1 MGYVLLTIKSTNQ
14 SSVDSAWILIVI
26 LVIGILF
33 NYSYRLGNIDQYIK
47 TIIEKLSSL
56 ESYIEDIK
64 KKEVEDKEKKVD
76 PIIIKKELIA
86 PTYLNKENTIPDK
99 VIEKPKISKMMDP
112 REQIKLKEE
121 KNNSD
126 TK

>member
-14 SSVDSAWILIVI
+14 SSADSVWILILI

-47 TIIEKLSSL
+47 TIIEKLSNL
-56 ESYIEDIK
+56 ESNIEDIK

-99 VIEKPKISKMMDP
+99 VIEKPKISKIMDP

>member
-1 MGYVLLTIKSTNQ
+1 LGYVLLTIKSTNQ
-14 SSVDSAWILIVI
+14 SSADSVWILILI

-47 TIIEKLSSL
+47 TIIEKLSNL
-56 ESYIEDIK
+56 ESNIENIK

>member
-14 SSVDSAWILIVI
+14 SSADSVWILILI

-47 TIIEKLSSL
+47 SINEKLSSL
-56 ESYIEDIK
+56 ESNIEDIR

>member
-14 SSVDSAWILIVI
+14 SSADSVWILILI

-56 ESYIEDIK
+56 ESNIEDIK
-64 KKEVEDKEKKVD
+64 KKEVDDKEKKVD

>member
-1 MGYVLLTIKSTNQ
+1 LDYVLLTIKSTNQ
-14 SSVDSAWILIVI
+14 SVDSVWILILI

-47 TIIEKLSSL
+47 TIIEKLSNL
-56 ESYIEDIK
+56 ESNIENIK

>member
-1 MGYVLLTIKSTNQ
+1 MGYVLLTMKSTNQ
-14 SSVDSAWILIVI
+14 NTDSVWILILI
-26 LVIGILF
+26 LVIAILF

-47 TIIEKLSSL
+47 TIIEKLSNL
-56 ESYIEDIK
+56 ESSIENIK

>member
-1 MGYVLLTIKSTNQ
+1 MGYVLLTMKSTNQ
-14 SSVDSAWILIVI
+14 NADSVWILILI

-47 TIIEKLSSL
+47 TIIEKLSNL
-56 ESYIEDIK
+56 ESNIENIK

>member
-1 MGYVLLTIKSTNQ
+1 LGYVLLTIKSTNQ
-14 SSVDSAWILIVI
+14 SSVDSVWILILI

-47 TIIEKLSSL
+47 TIIEKLSNL
-56 ESYIEDIK
+56 ESNIENIK

>member
-14 SSVDSAWILIVI
+14 SSADSVWILILI

-56 ESYIEDIK
+56 ESNIEDIR

>member
-14 SSVDSAWILIVI
+14 SSADSVWILILI

-47 TIIEKLSSL
+47 TIIEKLSNL
-56 ESYIEDIK
+56 ESNIENIK

>member
-56 ESYIEDIK
+56 ESYIEDIR

-99 VIEKPKISKMMDP
+99 VIEKPKISKIMDP